1 MDSLGEKSGEREGED
16 VTDRLRYAVV
26 GLGSRSEMFTTAL
39 LGTYAELSEI
49 VGFCDVN
56 AMRMAYYNK
65 LFADR
70 FGAKPVPCYDPA
82 DFGRM
87 LDEQRVDALI
97 VTSVDRTHHRYIIGG
112 LEHGCRVI
120 TEKPLTVDAAKCQ
133 AILDATRR
141 TGQRVSVAFNYRYA
155 PRNSMIKRLL
165 AEGTIG
171 RVLSVHFEWLLDTRH
186 GADYFRRWHRDK
198 RNSGGLMV
206 HKASHHWDLVNWW
219 LDSRPET
226 VYGMGRLAFYGREN
240 AEERGV
246 TRFYERVHGSDAA
259 RDDPFALDIASEPK
273 LRGLYLEAEGEDGY
287 LRDQSVFGNNISI
300 EDDMAVLVSYASGAT
315 LSYHLTA
322 YSPWEG
328 YRVMFN
334 GTKGRLELDV
344 TERSYVSGSRDD
356 LNQPG
361 RRDSAGPADAARTS
375 LLIRPL
381 WGPPRA
387 VEVSEEGAGHGGGD
401 VRMLASLLGPG
412 PDHDPLG
419 RASDHVDGALA
430 VLPGIAAN
438 RSFATGQPVAIA
450 GLADL

>member
-1 MDSLGEKSGEREGED
+1 
-16 VTDRLRYAVV
+16 
-26 GLGSRSEMFTTAL
+26 MFTTAL
-39 LGTYAELSEI
+39 LGTHVEHGEI

-56 AMRMAYYNK
+56 GTRMAYYNK

-70 FGAKPVPCYDPA
+70 FGASPVPCYGAA
-82 DFGRM
+82 DFSHM
-87 LDEQRVDALI
+87 LDERRVDALI

-120 TEKPLTVDAAKCQ
+120 TEKPLTTDAAKCQ

-141 TGQRVSVAFNYRYA
+141 TGQRVSVAFNYRYS
-155 PRNSMIKRLL
+155 PRNSMVKRLL
-165 AEGTIG
+165 AEGAIG

-226 VYGMGRLAFYGREN
+226 VFGMGRLAFYGREN

-246 TRFYERVHGSDAA
+246 ARFYERVHGSEVA
-259 RDDPFALDIASEPK
+259 RNDPFALDITSHPK
-273 LRGLYLEAEGEDGY
+273 LRGLYLEAEAEDGY

-344 TERSYVSGSRDD
+344 AERSYVSGSRDD

-361 RRDSAGPADAARTS
+361 RRDNAGPADAARTS
-375 LLIRPL
+375 LLVRPL
-381 WGPPRA
+381 WEPPHS

-412 PDHDPLG
+412 QDDDPLG
-419 RASDHVDGALA
+419 LASDHVDGALA

-450 GLADL
+450 SLADL

>member
-1 MDSLGEKSGEREGED
+1 
-16 VTDRLRYAVV
+16 
-26 GLGSRSEMFTTAL
+26 
-39 LGTYAELSEI
+39 
-49 VGFCDVN
+49 
-56 AMRMAYYNK
+56 MAYYNR

-70 FGAKPVPCYDPA
+70 FGAKPVPCYDAA

-87 LDEQRVDALI
+87 LAEQRVDALI

-120 TEKPLTVDAAKCQ
+120 TEKPLTIDAAKLQ

-141 TGQRVSVAFNYRYA
+141 TGRRVSVAFNYRYA
-155 PRNSMIKRLL
+155 PRNSMVKHLL
-165 AEGTIG
+165 AEGAIG
-171 RVLSVHFEWLLDTRH
+171 EVLSVHFEWLLDTRH

-219 LDSRPET
+219 LGSRPET

-259 RDDPFALDIASEPK
+259 LDDPFALDIAGDPK
-273 LRGLYLEAEGEDGY
+273 LRGLYLEAEAEDGY

-356 LNQPG
+356 LNQPD
-361 RRDSAGPADAARTS
+361 RRENAGPTDAARTS
-375 LLIRPL
+375 LLVRPL
-381 WGPPRA
+381 WESPRP
-387 VEVSEEGAGHGGGD
+387 VEVPEEGAGHGGGD

-412 PDHDPLG
+412 PDDDPLG
-419 RASDHVDGALA
+419 RASDHVDGAFA
-430 VLPGIAAN
+430 VLTGIAAN

-450 GLADL
+450 SLADL